1 MPTSLTESLP
11 VTRLAIPLTDTPMV
25 RWLHLTVVFA
35 LLIQALVL
43 LSFAPLASGV
53 TLGLAALTLSSLRQ
67 AGQARGVLYL
77 TEEGWC
83 LVDGAGLCWRAQ
95 TQAVSMVSFACAVHL
110 RRGWNSRWVVVTRS
124 ALGTGPWRGLR
135 RAVTLYA
142 RPARLKDRV
151 RARLQGRRVVQG
163 EVQPPTLLS
172 LQRAANHQLRDH

>member
-1 MPTSLTESLP
+1 MPALSTGSLP
-11 VTRLAIPLTDTPMV
+11 VTRLAIPLTDTPLV
-25 RWLHLTVVFA
+25 RWLHLTVILA

-43 LSFAPLASGV
+43 LSFAPLASGAC
-53 TLGLAALTLSSLRQ
+53 LCLIAFALSSLRQ
-67 AGQARGVLYL
+67 AEHTRGVLYL

-83 LVDGAGLCWRAQ
+83 LVDGAGRYWRAQ
-95 TQAVSMVSFACAVHL
+95 TQAVSMVSYACALHL
-110 RRGWNSRWVVVTRS
+110 RRGWSCRWVVVTRS
-124 ALGTGPWRGLR
+124 ACGTGPWRDLR

-163 EVQPPTLLS
+163 EMQPPALPS